1 MFEKIPVESS
11 NLDAVAYDAENKRT
25 LVWFKN
31 GGLYAYNN
39 VPQET
44 YEQFLAAESKGE
56 FLNAELKPKF
66 PATKVLHPEHNPLL
80 SGFTQQVLTYL
91 DWHYAYHPPNET
103 QAKVYDAI
111 RQKAKEFA
119 AVILA
124 NCPAD
129 ESRQRALDMVKTAMM
144 TANQAVAL
152 NPAHYDP
159 ELRKKLLAAQAE
171 MIAKAKADQEAQ
183 AAAAAKPGESIFA
196 GNGVVEAPKDSK
208 ADEAE
213 HAEKRAQKKAKKH

>member
-31 GGLYAYNN
+31 GGVYAYNN

-129 ESRQRALDMVKTAMM
+129 EARQRALDMVKTAMM

-159 ELRKKLLAAQAE
+159 ELRKKIQLLQAE
-171 MIAKAKADQEAQ
+171 AIAKQKADEAQ
-183 AAAAAKPGESIFA
+183 AAAGGQKIEN

-208 ADEAE
+208 ADDEAE
-213 HAEKRAQKKAKKH
+213 HAEKRAHKKSKKH